1 MDETGGCKKLP
12 GTNSSAV
19 EGCMSLKHFD
29 WHDLDIFLELFKCL
43 RCLNAL
49 PRLHLN
55 PPNSAESGH
64 GPLKL
69 FPTTDLLY
77 PN

>member
-1 MDETGGCKKLP
+1 
-12 GTNSSAV
+12 
-19 EGCMSLKHFD
+19 MSLKHFD